1 MLLLSLMVFVNDFV
15 HTFSPTTDRKVK
27 QSISK
32 QGSALCA
39 NPILRLNF
47 LPPALRISQIR
58 ELNVGHSVVLSDQ
71 DCWNM
76 ISDFQQHF
84 LKWTSLA
91 ACTCLWWSRCLD
103 HNTLGSHS
111 VARYFDQSCWSREL
125 CLFAF
130 DVQRGQ
136 FSCPKACSVVF
147 TFCLLVDLQAHR
159 FLTHKNEWEFHS
171 DLQADITG

>member
-1 MLLLSLMVFVNDFV
+1 MHKLSIDIYLQGKKVRSVSWSTLLFWQYAKCSFRSN
-15 HTFSPTTDRKVK
+15 
-27 QSISK
+27 I
-32 QGSALCA
+32 
-39 NPILRLNF
+39 ILD
-47 LPPALRISQIR
+47 I
-58 ELNVGHSVVLSDQ
+58 
-71 DCWNM
+71 
-76 ISDFQQHF
+76 QQHF
-84 LKWTSLA
+84 LKWTSLE

-111 VARYFDQSCWSREL
+111 AARYFDQSCWSREL